1 MTVNRTAE
9 IDPHLDEN
17 SYGYN
22 VLCYLGEEY
31 VGRFFR
37 VRRDDAEDM
46 KALYEKGEM
55 SPKSD

>member
-37 VRRDDAEDM
+37 VRRDDAEEV
-46 KALYEKGEM
+46 KELYETGKM
-55 SPKSD
+55 FPNSD